1 MSAQTSL
8 VWRQTIFQDGGTVI
22 PTEEQT
28 LIRDMARDFARD
40 RLAPFSADWDRESR
54 FPKEA
59 IAEMAELGF
68 LGMLI
73 PEDWGGAG
81 ASYLAYSM
89 AMEELAAGDGSV
101 TTVIAVQM
109 LVTNIL
115 HQRGSTDQ
123 KETWL
128 RPLAEGR
135 KLSAFA
141 LTEPH
146 AGSDASNLKTKAV
159 KTDDG
164 WTLNGSKQFITN
176 GSHADVIMVFAVTD
190 PDRGHRGISAFLVPA
205 DTPGFEV
212 ARLEEKMGQKASDA
226 THLIFDDVK
235 LPETALVGKVG
246 EGYRYALENL
256 EAGRIGI
263 ASQSIGMA
271 RAAFEAARD
280 YAKEREAFGKPIA
293 EHQAV
298 AFRLADMATQI
309 EAARQLTWH
318 AASIRDAGRRCI
330 KEAAMA
336 KLFASEMAETV
347 CTESIQTH
355 GGYGYIRDYRVEQI
369 FRDARICRIY
379 EGTSDVQKMLI
390 SREILRE

>member
-1 MSAQTSL
+1 M
-8 VWRQTIFQDGGTVI
+8 I
-22 PTEEQT
+22 PSEEQT

-40 RLAPFSADWDRESR
+40 RLKPFSPDWDKEGR

-73 PEDWGGAG
+73 PEEWGGVG
-81 ASYLAYSM
+81 ANYLTYAM
-89 AMEELAAGDGSV
+89 AIEELAAGDASV
-101 TTVIAVQM
+101 TTVVAVQM
-109 LVTNIL
+109 LVNNIL
-115 HQRGSTDQ
+115 HQRGSAEQ

-128 RPLAEGR
+128 KPLAQGN

-146 AGSDASNLKTKAV
+146 AGSDASNLKTKAI
-159 KTDDG
+159 KTDSG
-164 WTLNGSKQFITN
+164 WEITGSKQFITN
-176 GSHADVIMVFAVTD
+176 GSHADVILVFAMTA
-190 PDRGHRGISAFLVPA
+190 PSAGHRGISAFLVPA
-205 DTPGFEV
+205 NTPGFEV
-212 ARLEEKMGQKASDA
+212 ARCEEKMGQKASDA
-226 THLIFDDVK
+226 THLIFDGVK
-235 LPETALVGKVG
+235 LPDSALVGNEG

-271 RAAFEAARD
+271 RAAFEATTE
-280 YAKEREAFGKPIA
+280 YAKDREAFGKPIA

-298 AFRLADMATQI
+298 AFRLAEMATEI

-318 AASIRDAGRRCI
+318 AASIRDAGQRCI

-336 KLFASEMAETV
+336 KLFASEMAEKV
-347 CTESIQTH
+347 CSEAIQTH
-355 GGYGYIRDYRVEQI
+355 GGYGYIKDYRVEQI

-379 EGTSDVQKMLI
+379 EGTSDIQKMLI
-390 SREILRE
+390 SREILKE

>member
-1 MSAQTSL
+1 M
-8 VWRQTIFQDGGTVI
+8 I
-22 PTEEQT
+22 PSEEQT

-40 RLAPFSADWDRESR
+40 RLKPFSADWDKESR

-73 PEDWGGAG
+73 PEEWGGVG
-81 ASYLAYSM
+81 ASYLTYAM
-89 AMEELAAGDGSV
+89 AIEELAAGDASV
-101 TTVIAVQM
+101 TTVVAVQM
-109 LVTNIL
+109 LVNNIL
-115 HQRGSTDQ
+115 HQRGSTEQ

-128 RPLAEGR
+128 KPLAQGT

-159 KTDDG
+159 KTDNG
-164 WTLNGSKQFITN
+164 WEITGSKQFITN
-176 GSHADVIMVFAVTD
+176 GSHADVILVFAVTD
-190 PDRGHRGISAFLVPA
+190 PSAGHRGISAFLVPA
-205 DTPGFEV
+205 NTPGFEV
-212 ARLEEKMGQKASDA
+212 ARCEEKMGQKASDA
-226 THLIFDDVK
+226 THLIFDSAQ
-235 LPETALVGKVG
+235 LPDTALVGNEG

-271 RAAFEAARD
+271 RAAFQAATE

-298 AFRLADMATQI
+298 AFRLADMATEI

-318 AASIRDAGRRCI
+318 AASIRDAGQRCI

-336 KLFASEMAETV
+336 KLFASEMVERV
-347 CTESIQTH
+347 CSEAIQTH
-355 GGYGYIRDYRVEQI
+355 GGYGYIKDYRVEQI
-369 FRDARICRIY
+369 YRDARICRIY
-379 EGTSDVQKMLI
+379 EGTSDIQKMLI
-390 SREILRE
+390 SREILKE

>member
-1 MSAQTSL
+1 
-8 VWRQTIFQDGGTVI
+8 
-22 PTEEQT
+22 
-28 LIRDMARDFARD
+28 MARDFARN

-54 FPKEA
+54 FPKET

-81 ASYLAYSM
+81 ASYLAYAM
-89 AMEELAAGDGSV
+89 AMEELAVGDGSV

-115 HQRGSTDQ
+115 HQRGSADQ

-190 PDRGHRGISAFLVPA
+190 PDQGHRGISAFLVPA

-212 ARLEEKMGQKASDA
+212 ARLEEKW
-226 THLIFDDVK
+226 
-235 LPETALVGKVG
+235 GK
-246 EGYRYALENL
+246 
-256 EAGRIGI
+256 
-263 ASQSIGMA
+263 
-271 RAAFEAARD
+271 
-280 YAKEREAFGKPIA
+280 KPPTP
-293 EHQAV
+293 
-298 AFRLADMATQI
+298 RT
-309 EAARQLTWH
+309 
-318 AASIRDAGRRCI
+318 
-330 KEAAMA
+330 
-336 KLFASEMAETV
+336 
-347 CTESIQTH
+347 
-355 GGYGYIRDYRVEQI
+355 
-369 FRDARICRIY
+369 
-379 EGTSDVQKMLI
+379 
-390 SREILRE
+390 